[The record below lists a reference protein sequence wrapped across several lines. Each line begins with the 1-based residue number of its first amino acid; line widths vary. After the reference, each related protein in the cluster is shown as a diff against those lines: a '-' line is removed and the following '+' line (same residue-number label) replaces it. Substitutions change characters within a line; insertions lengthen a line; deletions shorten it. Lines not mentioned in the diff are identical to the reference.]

1 MKRQIFTL
9 LMVLVLATGAV
20 LMAQSNSNPQLPP
33 SQQVDQSGKPETGSG
48 PDVDVDLGRNADNGV
63 ADVDVDRQTDADTKA
78 QGDNGRAAG
87 TAGTTG
93 TMGQGTAGQ
102 SGQYNQNNGTTD
114 TNATGTTTGNAY
126 DNTGNDA
133 DNDNLPNTA
142 SDMPLFG
149 LLGALSLAGA
159 LALRASR

>member
-20 LMAQSNSNPQLPP
+20 LMAQSNSNSQLPA

-48 PDVDVDLGRNADNGV
+48 PDVDVDLGHNADNGV
-63 ADVDVDRQTDADTKA
+63 ADVDVDRRTDADTKA
-78 QGDNGRAAG
+78 QGDNGQA
-87 TAGTTG
+87 TGTTG
-93 TMGQGTAGQ
+93 TMGQGTT
-102 SGQYNQNNGTTD
+102 GTTG
-114 TNATGTTTGNAY
+114 TNATGTNTGTYGNDTAATGN
-126 DNTGNDA
+126 NA

>member
-20 LMAQSNSNPQLPP
+20 LMAQSNSNSQLPP

-78 QGDNGRAAG
+78 QGDGRA
-87 TAGTTG
+87 AGTTG
-93 TMGQGTAGQ
+93 TMGRNTT
-102 SGQYNQNNGTTD
+102 GQYNQNNGTT
-114 TNATGTTTGNAY
+114 ATGTTTGTYGNNTTA
-126 DNTGNDA
+126 TGNNA

>member
-20 LMAQSNSNPQLPP
+20 LMAQSNSNSQLPA
-33 SQQVDQSGKPETGSG
+33 SQQVDQTGKPETGSG
-48 PDVDVDLGRNADNGV
+48 PDVDVDIGRNADNGV
-63 ADVDVDRQTDADTKA
+63 VDVDVDRQTDADTKA
-78 QGDNGRAAG
+78 QGDSRA
-87 TAGTTG
+87 AGTTG
-93 TMGQGTAGQ
+93 TMGQ
-102 SGQYNQNNGTTD
+102 
-114 TNATGTTTGNAY
+114 TGTTTGSAY

>member
-20 LMAQSNSNPQLPP
+20 LMAQSNSNSQLPP

-48 PDVDVDLGRNADNGV
+48 PDVDVDLGRNANNGV
-63 ADVDVDRQTDADTKA
+63 ANVDVDRQTDPDTKA
-78 QGDNGRAAG
+78 QGDNGQAV
-87 TAGTTG
+87 GTTG
-93 TMGQGTAGQ
+93 
-102 SGQYNQNNGTTD
+102 
-114 TNATGTTTGNAY
+114 TNATGTTTGTYGNSTAA
-126 DNTGNDA
+126 TGNNA

>member
-20 LMAQSNSNPQLPP
+20 LMAQSNSNSQLPP

-48 PDVDVDLGRNADNGV
+48 PDVDVDLGRNANNGV
-63 ADVDVDRQTDADTKA
+63 ANVDVDRQTDPDTKA
-78 QGDNGRAAG
+78 QGDNGQA
-87 TAGTTG
+87 AGTTG
-93 TMGQGTAGQ
+93 
-102 SGQYNQNNGTTD
+102 
-114 TNATGTTTGNAY
+114 TNATGTTTGTYGN
-126 DNTGNDA
+126 DTTTGNAA

>member
-20 LMAQSNSNPQLPP
+20 LMAQSNSNSQLPP

-48 PDVDVDLGRNADNGV
+48 PDVDVDVGRNADNGV
-63 ADVDVDRQTDADTKA
+63 VDVDVDRQTDPDTKA
-78 QGDNGRAAG
+78 QGDGRA
-87 TAGTTG
+87 AGTTG

-102 SGQYNQNNGTTD
+102 SGQYNQNTG
-114 TNATGTTTGNAY
+114 TNATGTTTGSAY

-149 LLGALSLAGA
+149 LLGALS
-159 LALRASR
+159 